1 MNALPLINLGA
12 VPRPSLGAAARPCPN
27 CGGVSHRSVMG
38 QKQPPPPGVCCQ
50 LDPAGNTVCSD
61 GNIYPPG

>member
-1 MNALPLINLGA
+1 MQATRF
-12 VPRPSLGAAARPCPN
+12 RPATLEGFPSRGL
-27 CGGVSHRSVMG
+27 G

-61 GNIYPPG
+61 GQIFPPG